1 MRTKHAA
8 GRRSTPAP
16 SNAALVQIG
25 ESEDSLKT
33 YCKHTRCGGTLFVR
47 HCIDLYL
54 KDKKG
59 RSDVKRFIA
68 SYDGDLDAIAADMAG
83 EIRSGNIRLGEI
95 RYFNRVEPT
104 NGKRRIIGRETVRHQ
119 IFDWIAVTALM
130 PMLKAKVG
138 PHQCASIKGRG
149 TGRVRQLVKR
159 WSFEGRFKYFIKMDV
174 RKYYPSIDRPT
185 LKAMLSHDVGDA
197 QLLRLTFTLIDS
209 YQGGNGLNIGSYLS
223 QWLANYYLSGA
234 FHHAAERLT
243 ATRRRK
249 DGTAVSRRLIDH
261 VVFYM
266 DDILLVSHSK
276 RDLKMAARRLVKWI
290 ETNLKVSIHPEWN
303 LKYCALEPVDM
314 AGFTFR
320 PDGRVNIRTVIFLRM
335 RRAFNRAARA
345 SWIGYALAKRCASYW
360 GYLVHSDSWSYRR
373 RHGIDSTMRRV
384 RASLRLHAKMQRRRY
399 AITDRV
405 Q

>member
-1 MRTKHAA
+1 M
-8 GRRSTPAP
+8 
-16 SNAALVQIG
+16 
-25 ESEDSLKT
+25 KT

-68 SYDGDLDAIAADMAG
+68 SYDGDLDTIAA
-83 EIRSGNIRLGEI
+83 
-95 RYFNRVEPT
+95 
-104 NGKRRIIGRETVRHQ
+104 
-119 IFDWIAVTALM
+119 
-130 PMLKAKVG
+130 
-138 PHQCASIKGRG
+138 
-149 TGRVRQLVKR
+149 
-159 WSFEGRFKYFIKMDV
+159 
-174 RKYYPSIDRPT
+174 
-185 LKAMLSHDVGDA
+185 
-197 QLLRLTFTLIDS
+197 
-209 YQGGNGLNIGSYLS
+209 
-223 QWLANYYLSGA
+223 
-234 FHHAAERLT
+234 
-243 ATRRRK
+243 
-249 DGTAVSRRLIDH
+249 
-261 VVFYM
+261 
-266 DDILLVSHSK
+266 
-276 RDLKMAARRLVKWI
+276 
-290 ETNLKVSIHPEWN
+290 
-303 LKYCALEPVDM
+303 DM

-373 RHGIDSTMRRV
+373 RHGIDSTMSRV

>member
-1 MRTKHAA
+1 M
-8 GRRSTPAP
+8 
-16 SNAALVQIG
+16 
-25 ESEDSLKT
+25 KT

-149 TGRVRQLVKR
+149 TGRVRQLIKR

-197 QLLRLTFTLIDS
+197 
-209 YQGGNGLNIGSYLS
+209 
-223 QWLANYYLSGA
+223 
-234 FHHAAERLT
+234 
-243 ATRRRK
+243 
-249 DGTAVSRRLIDH
+249 
-261 VVFYM
+261 
-266 DDILLVSHSK
+266 
-276 RDLKMAARRLVKWI
+276 
-290 ETNLKVSIHPEWN
+290 
-303 LKYCALEPVDM
+303 
-314 AGFTFR
+314 
-320 PDGRVNIRTVIFLRM
+320 
-335 RRAFNRAARA
+335 
-345 SWIGYALAKRCASYW
+345 
-360 GYLVHSDSWSYRR
+360 
-373 RHGIDSTMRRV
+373 
-384 RASLRLHAKMQRRRY
+384 
-399 AITDRV
+399 
-405 Q
+405 

>member
-1 MRTKHAA
+1 M
-8 GRRSTPAP
+8 
-16 SNAALVQIG
+16 
-25 ESEDSLKT
+25 KT
-33 YCKHTRCGGTLFVR
+33 YCKHTKCGGEVFVR

-54 KDKKG
+54 KDKKD

-95 RYFNRVEPT
+95 RYFNRIEPT

-185 LKAMLSHDVGDA
+185 LKKMLSRDVGDA

-223 QWLANYYLSGA
+223 QWLANYSFPA
-234 FHHAAERLT
+234 
-243 ATRRRK
+243 
-249 DGTAVSRRLIDH
+249 
-261 VVFYM
+261 
-266 DDILLVSHSK
+266 
-276 RDLKMAARRLVKWI
+276 
-290 ETNLKVSIHPEWN
+290 P
-303 LKYCALEPVDM
+303 
-314 AGFTFR
+314 
-320 PDGRVNIRTVIFLRM
+320 
-335 RRAFNRAARA
+335 
-345 SWIGYALAKRCASYW
+345 
-360 GYLVHSDSWSYRR
+360 
-373 RHGIDSTMRRV
+373 STTPPN
-384 RASLRLHAKMQRRRY
+384 S
-399 AITDRV
+399 
-405 Q
+405 